1 MAKSSAPLPALVA
14 AAQDLEE
21 ELRRCEEA
29 AAEAAKIRLNS
40 EKHLAR
46 AAKSL
51 KTAAEHRE
59 AMGAKVNALLA
70 AITAARGRADEAAA
84 RMEARAGEIRVRME
98 RLQGFQARSGEIAA
112 AVRELTAFAKEAKG
126 PKEILERLGP
136 VEERVAA
143 SQQEAR
149 QEDFED
155 VAHDLANLREL
166 LASMRRKLEGR

>member
-14 AAQDLEE
+14 AAQNLEE

-46 AAKSL
+46 AAKAL
-51 KTAAEHRE
+51 KAASEHRE
-59 AMGAKVNALLA
+59 GMGAKVNALLA

-84 RMEARAGEIRVRME
+84 RMEARAGEIRARMD
-98 RLQGFQARSGEIAA
+98 RFQAFQARSGEIAA
-112 AVRELTAFAKEAKG
+112 AVRELTAFAKQAKS
-126 PKEILERLGP
+126 PKEILERLAP
-136 VEERVAA
+136 VEDRVAA

-149 QEDFED
+149 EEDFED
-155 VAHDLANLREL
+155 VVHDLAALREM
-166 LASMRRKLEGR
+166 LAAMRRKLGGK